1 MVAETST
8 DDSSSMKCD
17 EQCIPTLKDTL
28 RRVAEFATILE
39 PAGISVRFLNYNE
52 DFNGLVDAREIEEKV
67 AKVPFSGG
75 TRLGEVLDYK
85 IVQPM
90 VIQKVREQKL
100 KKPVLVVLITDG
112 KVSRF
117 DPPNSHC
124 VRKY

>member
-1 MVAETST
+1 MAETST
-8 DDSSSMKCD
+8 DDSLSMTFD

-39 PAGISVRFLNYNE
+39 PTGISVRFLNYNE
-52 DFNGLVDAREIEEKV
+52 DFNGLVDAKEIEERV

-90 VIQKVREQKL
+90 VIQKVREQRL